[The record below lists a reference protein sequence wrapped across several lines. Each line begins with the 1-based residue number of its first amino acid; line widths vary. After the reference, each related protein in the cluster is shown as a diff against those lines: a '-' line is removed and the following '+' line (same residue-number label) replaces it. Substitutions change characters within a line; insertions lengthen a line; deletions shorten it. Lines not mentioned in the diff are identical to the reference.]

1 MADQRIP
8 PQAIDAEQSVLGAVM
23 QNTEALHV
31 AIEMLKA
38 DYFYIPKH
46 RKIFGAI
53 ENLYEMSSAVD
64 LVTVADELSKQGCL
78 EEIGGRR
85 YLADLTD
92 SVVTFSNVEDY
103 ARLVIEAA
111 VKNQLINES
120 SEIINRSYDPSNTA
134 DDLLDF
140 AERKIFSIKEE
151 SLKGDFMSLKTIL
164 PITFEQI
171 EEYAKR
177 EGHVT
182 GIPTGFPELDQ
193 LTAGFQKSDLII
205 IAGRPSMGKAQPL
218 NARILMADGRWKLM
232 GELRIGD
239 ELASVDGQLSSVVGI
254 FPQGARQV
262 YRLSFADKRSTEC
275 CDEHLW
281 RVHYRGWDEPRILTT
296 ANIMKLLTRKR
307 YHNRLWIETFSG
319 EFGSNEPL
327 PIDPWLLGVLIGDG
341 TLKGSALRFS
351 SADNELIQRI
361 EQTIGVE
368 MAVTPAG
375 GYDYRIK
382 QRGGASRKGL
392 MGVSINPITA
402 ALRKMGLWDVSA
414 ETKFIP
420 TDFMR
425 ASWHSRVDL
434 LAGLLSTDGW
444 IEKFG
449 SLRYATCSE
458 KLAVDIVDL
467 VRSLGGTASYF
478 SKSSSYSYKG
488 QKRHGR
494 ISYVCN
500 IQFLDPTVLSLVKH
514 KNDRL
519 KARQRIRR
527 LNIVSIMPTRIAE
540 TQCIAVSH
548 PSRQYITDD
557 YIVTH
562 NTAFALNIAEY
573 VAVNK
578 NIPVIIFSLEMAKEQ
593 LAQRL
598 LCSRARISAHQMRTG
613 RIADH
618 QWTNLSIAVGPLSE
632 APIFLDDSASLTV
645 MEIRAKARRMKL
657 KYDIGLIVID
667 YLQLV
672 RGQKNPESRQQEI
685 TYISQ
690 SLKAL
695 ARELKVPV
703 VALSQLSRQV
713 EMRGREA
720 KPQLSDLRESGAI
733 EQDADVVIFIHRG
746 REDDGSLSSA
756 VDVIIGKQRNG
767 PTGIINLAFVKD
779 YARFE
784 LLDVYHG
791 APFQGEEQTG

>member
-8 PQAIDAEQSVLGAVM
+8 PQAIDAEQSVLGAIM

-53 ENLYEMSSAVD
+53 QNLYEMSSAVD

-140 AERKIFSIKEE
+140 AERKIFSIKED
-151 SLKGDFMSLKTIL
+151 SLKGDFMPLKTIL

-193 LTAGFQKSDLII
+193 LTAGLQKSDLII
-205 IAGRPSMGKAQPL
+205 IAGRPSMGKT
-218 NARILMADGRWKLM
+218 
-232 GELRIGD
+232 
-239 ELASVDGQLSSVVGI
+239 S
-254 FPQGARQV
+254 
-262 YRLSFADKRSTEC
+262 
-275 CDEHLW
+275 
-281 RVHYRGWDEPRILTT
+281 
-296 ANIMKLLTRKR
+296 
-307 YHNRLWIETFSG
+307 
-319 EFGSNEPL
+319 
-327 PIDPWLLGVLIGDG
+327 
-341 TLKGSALRFS
+341 
-351 SADNELIQRI
+351 
-361 EQTIGVE
+361 
-368 MAVTPAG
+368 
-375 GYDYRIK
+375 
-382 QRGGASRKGL
+382 
-392 MGVSINPITA
+392 
-402 ALRKMGLWDVSA
+402 
-414 ETKFIP
+414 
-420 TDFMR
+420 
-425 ASWHSRVDL
+425 
-434 LAGLLSTDGW
+434 
-444 IEKFG
+444 
-449 SLRYATCSE
+449 
-458 KLAVDIVDL
+458 
-467 VRSLGGTASYF
+467 
-478 SKSSSYSYKG
+478 
-488 QKRHGR
+488 
-494 ISYVCN
+494 
-500 IQFLDPTVLSLVKH
+500 
-514 KNDRL
+514 
-519 KARQRIRR
+519 
-527 LNIVSIMPTRIAE
+527 
-540 TQCIAVSH
+540 
-548 PSRQYITDD
+548 
-557 YIVTH
+557 
-562 NTAFALNIAEY
+562 FALNIAEY
-573 VAVNK
+573 VAVNR

-672 RGQKNPESRQQEI
+672 RGQKHPESRQQEI

-791 APFQGEEQTG
+791 APYQGEEQAG